1 MHPRDTPPHWRLPG
15 ASTLPRVL
23 LLGARFLPVSTA
35 VRTRCACISD
45 SWRTQ
50 HIVSW
55 DAQRQARSPE
65 SSPAAESEPKR
76 SEPRWEVEHQDLPF
90 LENRL
95 TQWGMWISAVS
106 STHRASSPP
115 LVLQTLASASW
126 ETLCLDGCP
135 EPSAAPV
142 LSWDSHPRGCA
153 DRVSGRRNITRK
165 LEV

>member
-1 MHPRDTPPHWRLPG
+1 MGSAFCPLALPSVHG
-15 ASTLPRVL
+15 VPGSISPGEHSTLSP
-23 LLGARFLPVSTA
+23 GMPSTRLVA
-35 VRTRCACISD
+35 L
-45 SWRTQ
+45 
-50 HIVSW
+50 
-55 DAQRQARSPE
+55 SPLQQQ
-65 SSPAAESEPKR
+65 SEPKR

-95 TQWGMWISAVS
+95 TQWGMWISAVR

-126 ETLCLDGCP
+126 ETLCSDGCP

-142 LSWDSHPRGCA
+142 LSWDSHPCGCA
-153 DRVSGRRNITRK
+153 DCVSGRRNITRK